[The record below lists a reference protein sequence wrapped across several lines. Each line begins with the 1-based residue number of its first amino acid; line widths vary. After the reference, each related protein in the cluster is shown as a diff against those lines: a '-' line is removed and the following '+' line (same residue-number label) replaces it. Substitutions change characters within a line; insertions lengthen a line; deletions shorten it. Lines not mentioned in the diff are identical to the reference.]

1 MCCGPWGR
9 KGSDTTEPLNSG
21 EDHDGTGFPGIFKGF
36 SEIIQVNHRMPCLAQ
51 KTTLKIYYSL
61 KTLLSA

>member
-21 EDHDGTGFPGIFKGF
+21 EDHDGTGFPGIFKD
-36 SEIIQVNHRMPCLAQ
+36 SV
-51 KTTLKIYYSL
+51 K
-61 KTLLSA
+61 